1 MPPGRRRRKLL
12 LALGLAVG
20 GLILLW
26 VFFPVWFPW
35 ILKPVAGSR
44 GIHYERYTRE
54 GYSRFRVTN
63 LTFTNSTT
71 RLRAER
77 AELVVP
83 SVWLWR
89 LAFSR
94 ARTANCFVA
103 VDRWQFES
111 LPGPGTPGRETPLYD
126 SIHSVSSVFGA
137 LTRWVPCAVLEEGSI
152 RIQGREVTVPSA
164 TWTNGVLTASAAT
177 AQPAFQAE
185 VSAKVGHGPPFELEI
200 RSQPLHVES
209 SINLGTNASGLVLAS
224 TWLWWTNRVQL
235 DAAIGRKGMLPASA
249 RLQARQFRL
258 PARLAGLKD
267 YQDLNAS
274 VSADWNAGA
283 FSLDASA
290 DANPLLMATNWPP
303 LKLDL
308 HARGDTN
315 SATIERAT
323 LTATSLQAALTSPV
337 QVYFNGPLV
346 REPTTLRITADLSKQ
361 PWVPVT
367 GSLTGETDFRPS
379 TGKYPQANFRFTGS
393 NITAVS
399 MTARRVELDGRLDWP
414 HLELTRADATLA
426 DGSTAKISGNADLQT
441 LTFAT
446 GQVEARGPIARRWL
460 PKGYSYQALSVTGK
474 FSGPLGSL
482 EHQGHVELGQFSS
495 PTLKPLDL
503 QADWTVHFTNAIEF
517 HLAANAGNGV
527 ARMSG
532 AVTNGPEK
540 IELRL
545 AELDLRTNNQPAL
558 ALAKPWEV
566 SLARSGSATGWEIQA
581 GPLDVR
587 GPAGAVRADADI
599 AWPDAGTFNLQI
611 QGLSSTLLSG
621 LTTNVVPAVHVEKL
635 EAAAGWSNGPVTFRV
650 NLTANQ
656 GQASEST
663 NALSFAANLQVNGGP
678 EGIALSNLVVTT
690 QTAPVAKAQG
700 FFPATIDPAS
710 RTNLV
715 RLELDRP
722 LQFTAEAQP
731 HAWFWGQVAAWTGM
745 RLGDP
750 QLRADVTGTWRAPAG
765 EVRLRARQIQL
776 RSTGKTTPE
785 LRNLEVNIEL
795 DRKQA
800 RITNGHLLV
809 QGQPVVLTAEV
820 PLGERFWSELQ
831 QGKTPNWDLATAH
844 FQIANAQVEAFA
856 PLFPSLL
863 SPAGEFNA
871 DLTLAPGL
879 ALSGEISLRGART
892 RPLSTLGPL
901 RNIQLDLR
909 LRDRLVELA
918 NASARIGGATVN
930 LSGHLDVRGTNWLA
944 GSLPPFELS
953 LRGEDVPLSRQ
964 PDSIIRSDLLLAVI
978 HTNGAAPLVTG
989 EVNLRDS
996 FYLSDIRDLIPG
1008 KVATPS
1014 RRPPYFSIEEPF
1026 LADWRLAVQVSGS
1039 RFLKVRSSLFNGDV
1053 TANLKV
1059 QGTLKDPIALGDVK
1073 IDYGIVR
1080 FPFADLEVKQGL
1092 VVLTSQD
1099 PYRPQLTVSA
1109 SSKQFGYDLHM
1120 DASGPV
1126 DAPVLQF
1133 NSSPP
1138 LSSDQIL
1145 LMVTAGQLPQG
1156 AYNLTA
1162 QQKAQTMAMFLGRD
1176 LLAKLGIGSQTEP
1189 RLTIKSGEEITDQG
1203 RPTYHV
1209 EYKLTDRWSLEGE
1222 YDRFGDFNAGFKWRV
1237 YSK

>member
-12 LALGLAVG
+12 LALGIAVG
-20 GLILLW
+20 GPLLLW
-26 VFFPVWFPW
+26 VFLPVWFPW
-35 ILKPVAGSR
+35 VLNPVAGSR

-63 LTFTNSTT
+63 LTLTNSTT
-71 RLRAER
+71 LLRVER

-94 ARTANCFVA
+94 AQTASCFVT

-111 LPGPGTPGRETPLYD
+111 LPGPGTSGRETPLYD
-126 SIHSVSSVFGA
+126 SILSVASVFGA
-137 LTRWVPCAVLEEGSI
+137 LNHWVPCAVLEEGSI
-152 RIQGREVTVPSA
+152 RIQGREVTVRRA
-164 TWTNGVLTASAAT
+164 TWTNGVLTASVAT
-177 AQPAFQAE
+177 AQPALQAE
-185 VSAKVGHGPPFELEI
+185 VSGKVGPGPPYEFEI

-209 SINLGTNASGLVLAS
+209 SISLGTNTSGLTLAS

-235 DAAIGRKGMLPASA
+235 DASIARTGRLPTSA

-258 PARLAGLKD
+258 PASLASLKD
-267 YQDLNAS
+267 YQDLSAS

-290 DANPLLMATNWPP
+290 DATPLAMATNWPP
-303 LKLDL
+303 LKLEL

-323 LTATSLQAALTSPV
+323 LTAESLRAALTSPV
-337 QVYFNGPLV
+337 EVHFNGPLV
-346 REPTTLRITADLSKQ
+346 REPATLRIAADLSKQ

-367 GSLTGETDFRPS
+367 GSLAGEADFRPS
-379 TGKYPQANFRFTGS
+379 TGNYPQATFRFTGS
-393 NITAVS
+393 NVTAVS
-399 MTARRVELDGRLDWP
+399 LTARRVDMDGRLDWP
-414 HLELTRADATLA
+414 KLELTRADATLA

-441 LTFAT
+441 LTFAQ
-446 GQVEARGPIARRWL
+446 GQVEARGPIATRWL
-460 PKGYSYQALSVTGK
+460 PKGYSYQTLTVTGK
-474 FSGPLGSL
+474 FAGPLRSL
-482 EHQGHVELGQFSS
+482 EHEGHFEVGQFSS
-495 PTLKPLDL
+495 PTLKPLDVK
-503 QADWTVHFTNAIEF
+503 ADWTGHFANAIEF
-517 HLAANAGNGV
+517 HLATSVGKCAV
-527 ARMSG
+527 RTSG
-532 AVTNGPEK
+532 AVTNNPEK
-540 IELRL
+540 TELRL
-545 AELDLRTNNQPAL
+545 TELELRTNNQPAL
-558 ALAKPWEV
+558 TLAQPCQI
-566 SLARSGSATGWEIQA
+566 SLVQPAAGWEIHA
-581 GPLDVR
+581 SPLEVR
-587 GPAGAVRADADI
+587 GPAGVIRADANI
-599 AWPDAGTFNLQI
+599 AWPNTGTFNLQI
-611 QGLSSTLLSG
+611 VGLSSTLLSG
-621 LTTNVVPAVHVEKL
+621 LTTNVVPLVHVQKL
-635 EAAAGWSNGPVTFRV
+635 EAAAGWSNGPVTFGV
-650 NLTANQ
+650 NLAANQ

-690 QTAPVAKAQG
+690 QSAPVAVAHG
-700 FFPATIDPAS
+700 FFPATIEPAS

-715 RLELDRP
+715 RLELDQP

-731 HAWFWGQVAAWTGM
+731 HAWFWGQVAAWTGV

-750 QLRADVTGTWRAPAG
+750 QLSADVTGTWRAPAG
-765 EVRLRARQIQL
+765 EVRLSARQIRL
-776 RSTGKTTPE
+776 RTARKTTPE
-785 LRNLEVNIEL
+785 LSNLEVKIEL

-800 RITNGHLLV
+800 KITNGHLLV

-831 QGKTPNWDLATAH
+831 QGKAPNWDLATAH
-844 FQIANAQVEAFA
+844 FQIANAEVEAFA

-863 SPAGEFNA
+863 SPSGEFNA
-871 DLTLAPGL
+871 DLRLAPGL
-879 ALSGEISLRGART
+879 ALSGEVSLRDART
-892 RPLSTLGPL
+892 RPLGSLGPL
-901 RNIQLDLR
+901 RNIEADLR

-918 NASARIGGATVN
+918 HASVRVGGATVN
-930 LSGHLDVRGTNWLA
+930 LSGHADIRGTNWLT
-944 GSLPPFELS
+944 GGLPPFELS
-953 LRGEDVPLSRQ
+953 LRGANVPLERQ

-978 HTNGAAPLVTG
+978 HTNAAAPLVTG
-989 EVNLRDS
+989 DVTLRDS

-1014 RRPPYFSIEEPF
+1014 RRPPYFSIDEPF

-1053 TANLKV
+1053 SANLKV

-1073 IDYGIVR
+1073 IDWGIVR
-1080 FPFADLEVKQGL
+1080 LPFADLEVKQGL

-1099 PYRPQLTVSA
+1099 PYRPQLKVSA

-1156 AYNLTA
+1156 TYTLTA

-1176 LLAKLGIGSQTEP
+1176 LLAKLGVGGQTEP